1 MRRIRGRQGDEMA
14 RNKAVDLYRLLPNTT
29 EQYESSEFAQR
40 SNAALKSAMN
50 LGPVMLI
57 AKRTEEGI
65 QDYIA
70 ISSSPSSKNAADSFA
85 SAVGAEAV
93 IVDDLG
99 LRDSVIHTLGAK
111 HIARGT
117 FPQGSIGAERSTQ
130 ANTDYF
136 VLPRVI
142 VDHLNPGSFFAVSMR
157 PPTTSERRSW
167 APWFKYATGGGV
179 TTHPSL
185 DSSSTIVEFYTGDE
199 ASKSEALSS
208 MTEIVEAMPGFDA
221 MVTPRPLGASRGFI
235 KTALLSLLAFVLGA
249 TVPERLAE
257 KLSETGG
264 KLSSISEY
272 SEQIASG
279 LGTILFIL
287 GWILAADTVLRF
299 FRIHKSRGLRARG
312 NLVSLRAPVGRRR
325 WRAKP
330 PREEKID
337 PQTGR
342 IVTKEFPGDYPL
354 LPHSIRTAPSVY
366 ASAFSPR
373 SGVVG
378 GESRTTKR
386 QINKRFTDKI
396 GPLIAEVGD
405 QSIHISAAAA
415 SFGTSFLGSPGSGK
429 SQTLRSIFGFSILER
444 VAPSGLPGFPGRNN
458 TLIAIENKG
467 PDGAAEYLEWASTLG
482 DDIILV
488 DAADDSTST
497 IDLLSN
503 GENIGEC
510 ASNFVNLM
518 KSGWSEGE
526 IGARATTSL
535 TRTIAASLVVDNH
548 IIDIANRRGDDLSVD
563 FPKGESPLVYAHI
576 FLGGWVAADDDA
588 IRLYD
593 AIKEAAAAYDEGD
606 ETIDDESGEEYKEA
620 LAQLSYLFGKR
631 TPAQRSS
638 LIESSENKIF
648 KLLEIKG
655 FFGNR
660 RTMVDLPELI
670 ENHQSIVINLGP
682 SISGKQVGSD
692 VTGIVSA
699 MITRAIQ
706 EAVANTCS
714 GWQAQN
720 RWVSLFGDEL
730 SLLAG
735 SSPEVV
741 IWFREQGRSFGV
753 RTFFATQRPNQL
765 DDNVR
770 ESFLSSDTLL
780 AYRQSS
786 AGVVDAV
793 LAEIS
798 MDGEDWSES
807 DITKLPDFSAII
819 RTSID
824 GVRQNSIVAKMID
837 FESDRYQFAAR
848 QGAQSAPAPIPV
860 ASGQTENAEAAEA
873 QTPAA
878 PTAAVTNENAAEFLR
893 AHNISLDDD

>member
-1 MRRIRGRQGDEMA
+1 MA

-40 SNAALKSAMN
+40 ANAALKSAMN
-50 LGPVMLI
+50 LGPVLLI
-57 AKRTEEGI
+57 AQRDDEGI
-65 QDYIA
+65 KDYVA
-70 ISSSPSSKNAADSFA
+70 ISAGPSSKNAADSFA
-85 SAVGAEAV
+85 SAVGAEASL
-93 IVDDLG
+93 VDNLG
-99 LRDSVIHTLGAK
+99 DVDGVIHNLGTK

-142 VDHLNPGSFFAVSMR
+142 VDHLNPGAFFAVSMR
-157 PPTTSERRSW
+157 PPTTSERQTW

-185 DSSSTIVEFYTGDE
+185 DSSSTIVEFYTGDP
-199 ASKSEALSS
+199 ASKPEALSS

-221 MVTPRPLGASRGFI
+221 MVTPRPLHRSRGFI
-235 KTALLSLLAFVLGA
+235 KTALISALALILG
-249 TVPERLAE
+249 VVIPDRLAE
-257 KLSETGG
+257 KLTEAGG
-264 KLSSISEY
+264 KLTEY
-272 SEQIASG
+272 SELIGSSLAAV
-279 LGTILFIL
+279 LFLVSVIF
-287 GWILAADTVLRF
+287 AADTVLRF
-299 FRIHKSRGLRARG
+299 FRIHKSRGLKARE
-312 NLVSLRAPVGRRR
+312 SLTRLRVPVGRRR
-325 WRAKP
+325 FRAKP

-342 IVTKEFPGDYPL
+342 ITTKEFSGDYPL

-386 QINKRFTDKI
+386 QINKRFTEKI
-396 GPLIAEVGD
+396 GPLVAEVGD
-405 QSIHISAAAA
+405 SPIHLSAAAA

-429 SQTLRSIFGFSILER
+429 SQTLRSIFGFSVLER
-444 VAPSGLPGFPGRNN
+444 VAPSGIAGFPGRNN

-467 PDGAAEYLEWASTLG
+467 PDGAAEYLKWADALG
-482 DDIILV
+482 DDLILV

-503 GENIGEC
+503 GNTIGEC

-535 TRTIAASLVVDNH
+535 TRTIAASLVVDDY
-548 IIDIANRRGDDLSVD
+548 IVDVANRRGDDMSVD

-588 IRLYD
+588 VRLYD
-593 AIKEAAAAYDEGD
+593 AIKESAAAYDEGD
-606 ETIDDESGEEYKEA
+606 EAIDPEAGEEYKEA

-638 LIESSENKIF
+638 LIESSENKVF

-655 FFGNR
+655 FFGSR

-735 SSPEVV
+735 SSPDVV
-741 IWFREQGRSFGV
+741 IWFREQGRAFGV

-798 MDGEDWSES
+798 MDGEDWTES

-824 GVRQNSIVAKMID
+824 GVRQNSIVATMID
-837 FESDRYQFAAR
+837 FESHRENFSAL
-848 QGAQSAPAPIPV
+848 QGSGAPISPAPV
-860 ASGQTENAEAAEA
+860 VGDQFLNADA
-873 QTPAA
+873 QTPPA
-878 PTAAVTNENAAEFLR
+878 PVATVTSENAAEFLR
-893 AHNISLDDD
+893 ANNISLDDD